1 MVHTNST
8 MPDLKSGKVHLEY
21 REVHS
26 FTLDEKEFPTVPP
39 KKRVYWSDSLK
50 NYFALFK
57 IHFIQP
63 HGDLLS
69 PPQILINDKWDIF
82 EKKRTQISNACLNH
96 AFKAWRAEFIT
107 PSLEC
112 FL

>member
-1 MVHTNST
+1 

-63 HGDLLS
+63 HGYLLS
-69 PPQILINDKWDIF
+69 PPHILIRINEIF
-82 EKKRTQISNACLNH
+82 LRKREHKYQMH
-96 AFKAWRAEFIT
+96 A
-107 PSLEC
+107 
-112 FL
+112 